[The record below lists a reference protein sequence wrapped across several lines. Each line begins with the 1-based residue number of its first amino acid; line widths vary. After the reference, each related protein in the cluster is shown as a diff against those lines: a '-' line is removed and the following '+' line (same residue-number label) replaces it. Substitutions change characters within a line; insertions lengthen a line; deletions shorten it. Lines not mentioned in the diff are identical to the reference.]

1 MEATA
6 TELRAKQ
13 SLPDRLRI
21 LAGMIQWG
29 EKIAW
34 GSDQELMIEAADELD
49 AALVALTSLQRAIEA
64 EGYWVMVHTDS
75 PKRTIEKKP
84 TE

>member
-1 MEATA
+1 
-6 TELRAKQ
+6 
-13 SLPDRLRI
+13 
-21 LAGMIQWG
+21 MIQWG